1 VRIDYRGNPNHRNYS
16 VAAARSRI
24 KRISGNGRS
33 AGQEKERKAM
43 LVLSRKINESI
54 VIGDNIVITVVKV
67 DRNTVRLGIEA
78 PPEVKVFRKELLE
91 NIQDE
96 NVTMNSGVIPPDSTS
111 NAR

>member
-1 VRIDYRGNPNHRNYS
+1 MATTAQPVKRRND
-16 VAAARSRI
+16 
-24 KRISGNGRS
+24 
-33 AGQEKERKAM
+33 KAM

-54 VIGDNIVITVVKV
+54 VVGDNIVITVVKV

-91 NIQDE
+91 NIQVED
-96 NVTMNSGVIPPDSTS
+96 VTMNQGVIPPDSTS